1 MKTKRFLALLLSL
14 CVVFSLS
21 IGGTAFAEGD
31 NLVYYQPE
39 AQTVGE
45 ATVKYDIT
53 YWKQGPVG
61 GGAGGLAGDVTV
73 KLAGY
78 ENVYSFQTIELAL
91 GQTVELS
98 ISGYYENEDWEQV
111 PVTSFAGTTFNA
123 TETKRNGVAP
133 QIPVSVQY
141 SDGKYYLRAD
151 YIGQANISVSMG
163 SAFDGGFATNL
174 PEIAVKATESEVT
187 ASEGQ
192 NGAWTISG
200 LGENHQATTVSLAA
214 AATDTTALK
223 AADASASKLA
233 VSDLLKA
240 LALENLFE
248 EEQNNTVQI
257 AIKAS
262 NVVEGSDSVAMDV
275 APYAIINNGNNEKKI
290 ENKYIASGASF
301 TLQLEAPEGAS
312 YVDVLHSWDAYKDA
326 AGNEVAAGNE
336 TFEKVAV
343 VDGFATVTLSHFSR
357 LTLTTTDAPAP
368 AEGNVQISYMEA
380 SFGNAYD
387 FHIYLQV
394 PDFTYVPSLNVGGV
408 RALTASTAAEYAS
421 NNVLAY
427 TAEEYTNQAGN
438 HYYDIHVK
446 MFAKWL
452 ATPVYIKVMH
462 GENEV
467 AVQANSIDANGTV
480 LKHNADYGYGYA
492 VSDYVSLLGGDY
504 AVFANEIA
512 AYASHA
518 LSLWPN
524 NQ

>member
-1 MKTKRFLALLLSL
+1 MATVADG
-14 CVVFSLS
+14 VV
-21 IGGTAFAEGD
+21 TAVGE
-31 NLVYYQPE
+31 
-39 AQTVGE
+39 GE
-45 ATVKYDIT
+45 ATIT
-53 YWKQGPVG
+53 ATATNGTDETDDDQT
-61 GGAGGLAGDVTV
+61 ASCDVTV
-73 KLAGY
+73 
-78 ENVYSFQTIELAL
+78 S
-91 GQTVELS
+91 
-98 ISGYYENEDWEQV
+98 
-111 PVTSFAGTTFNA
+111 
-123 TETKRNGVAP
+123 
-133 QIPVSVQY
+133 
-141 SDGKYYLRAD
+141 
-151 YIGQANISVSMG
+151 
-163 SAFDGGFATNL
+163 
-174 PEIAVKATESEVT
+174 
-187 ASEGQ
+187 
-192 NGAWTISG
+192 
-200 LGENHQATTVSLAA
+200 
-214 AATDTTALK
+214 
-223 AADASASKLA
+223 
-233 VSDLLKA
+233 
-240 LALENLFE
+240 
-248 EEQNNTVQI
+248 
-257 AIKAS
+257 
-262 NVVEGSDSVAMDV
+262 
-275 APYAIINNGNNEKKI
+275 
-290 ENKYIASGASF
+290 
-301 TLQLEAPEGAS
+301 
-312 YVDVLHSWDAYKDA
+312 
-326 AGNEVAAGNE
+326 
-336 TFEKVAV
+336 
-343 VDGFATVTLSHFSR
+343 
-357 LTLTTTDAPAP
+357 AP
-368 AEGNVQISYMEA
+368 AEVKVQISYMEA

>member
-1 MKTKRFLALLLSL
+1 MKNTAKKTLAILLSL
-14 CVVFSLS
+14 VLMLGLMPGMSVTAYAQLRCPHCHSTNVEYDSDYDDYFCWNCHEHMEEPEDHTHSWQYNVDGSRVIAICPIDCGEVFNVLIHAPS
-21 IGGTAFAEGD
+21 
-31 NLVYYQPE
+31 NLVYNGSPKSATIETFPDPAPE
-39 AQTVGE
+39 GVPAVPTSISYYKVENGQRTSISGAPSEVGSYAASFTWGGKTASVSFTITAPNVAVTGVTLDKTSATLTVGGTETLTATVSPDNATNKSVTWTSSDTSVATVANGVVTAVAPGTATITVTSKADANKNASCSVTVNAPTVAVTGITLDKTSATLTVGGTETLTATVSPDNATDKSVTWTTSDASVATVADGVVTAVGEGE
-45 ATVKYDIT
+45 ATIT
-53 YWKQGPVG
+53 ATATNGTDETDDDQT
-61 GGAGGLAGDVTV
+61 ASCDVTV
-73 KLAGY
+73 
-78 ENVYSFQTIELAL
+78 S
-91 GQTVELS
+91 
-98 ISGYYENEDWEQV
+98 
-111 PVTSFAGTTFNA
+111 
-123 TETKRNGVAP
+123 
-133 QIPVSVQY
+133 
-141 SDGKYYLRAD
+141 
-151 YIGQANISVSMG
+151 
-163 SAFDGGFATNL
+163 
-174 PEIAVKATESEVT
+174 
-187 ASEGQ
+187 
-192 NGAWTISG
+192 
-200 LGENHQATTVSLAA
+200 
-214 AATDTTALK
+214 
-223 AADASASKLA
+223 
-233 VSDLLKA
+233 
-240 LALENLFE
+240 
-248 EEQNNTVQI
+248 
-257 AIKAS
+257 
-262 NVVEGSDSVAMDV
+262 
-275 APYAIINNGNNEKKI
+275 
-290 ENKYIASGASF
+290 
-301 TLQLEAPEGAS
+301 
-312 YVDVLHSWDAYKDA
+312 
-326 AGNEVAAGNE
+326 
-336 TFEKVAV
+336 
-343 VDGFATVTLSHFSR
+343 
-357 LTLTTTDAPAP
+357 AP
-368 AEGNVQISYMEA
+368 AEVKVQISYMEA